1 MKTAIDTNHVNAQLE
16 TSAQADSFL
25 VTAVAMTVGYGVLE
39 VINHVVLANYV
50 SPYFVGLGFS
60 TMSISIITVVVMAI
74 VIVGL
79 TYLLTR
85 FFSVRRKRVNGKV
98 TE

>member
-1 MKTAIDTNHVNAQLE
+1 MRTTIDTNHVNAQLE

-25 VTAVAMTVGYGVLE
+25 TTAAAMTVSYGVLE

-60 TMSISIITVVVMAI
+60 TMSVSIITVIVMVVA
-74 VIVGL
+74 IVGL

-85 FFSVRRKRVNGKV
+85 FFSVRRKRVSGKV